1 MEMPEKLRLSA
12 GGTMKILSA
21 LVCSAML
28 CAASARP
35 QDKTPPRAA
44 QQADPTKRVSPAAP
58 SAKNSGIAPE
68 KEKDIRRLLELVG
81 TKALMAQ
88 AMGEM
93 EKATRPELENS
104 LPVGDY
110 REKLIEAFFAKFRQ
124 KFDVQKMVDLAVPI
138 YDKYFSLEEVRGLIR
153 FYETPLGQKSVSVLP
168 QLTAELMNEGRQ
180 LGEDAARQ
188 SMMEAL
194 AEHPDLEKQMED
206 AQKAAQP

>member
-1 MEMPEKLRLSA
+1 MKRISA
-12 GGTMKILSA
+12 FL
-21 LVCSAML
+21 CSAML

-35 QDKTPPRAA
+35 QDKTPSPAA
-44 QQADPTKRVSPAAP
+44 QQANPPSSGSPAAA
-58 SAKNSGIAPE
+58 SAKKSGIAPE

-93 EKATRPELENS
+93 EKATRPEIESS
-104 LPVGDY
+104 LPVGEY
-110 REKLIEAFFAKFRQ
+110 REKLIEVFFAKFRQ
-124 KFDVQKMVDLAVPI
+124 KFDLQKMVDLAVPI
-138 YDKYFSLEEVRGLIR
+138 YDKYFSLEEVKGLIR

-180 LGEDAARQ
+180 VGEDAARQ